1 MGKTAKDFVSGA
13 KARVKTVQASEI
25 VARAKDPGVVFVDV
39 RDEPELRETG
49 KVAGA
54 VHASRGMLEFHL
66 DASTPYH
73 LPVLRS
79 GKEIVFYC
87 KSGGRSALAAER
99 ATEMGIENVATLEG
113 GLPAW
118 RDAGGPIEPHG

>member
-1 MGKTAKDFVSGA
+1 MTKTAKDYVTNA
-13 KARVKTVQASEI
+13 KSRVKTYQASEI
-25 VARAKDPGVVFVDV
+25 VSRAKDPNVVFVDV

-54 VHASRGMLEFHL
+54 VHASRGLLEFHM
-66 DASTPYH
+66 DPTTPYH

-79 GKEIVFYC
+79 GREIVFYC

-99 ATEMGIENVATLEG
+99 AKEMGIHNVATLEG

-118 RDAGGPIEPHG
+118 RDAGGPIEPHD